1 MTFNPDTDLKIER
14 LINAAPETIWRCW
27 AEPELFKQ
35 WFVPHPVE
43 VTEVDNDLRPGGR
56 AFNVMKLPDGTLM
69 ENDGCFL
76 LVDRYSRLVF
86 TDGVLS
92 GFRPSPNPAFMTGR
106 TKYHLQVI
114 RYANGLPRL
123 RRSDWVVSLDVD
135 EFICVNAGQGR
146 LEDLFEATDDAL
158 NRLRGILTALDHLN
172 DATPRANEGSP
183 ESDAVCVMIQ
193 VAREKLVEIEE
204 LRRAEWAAVRDK

>member
-92 GFRPSPNPAFMTGR
+92 GFRPSPNPAFMTAD
-106 TKYHLQVI
+106 I
-114 RYANGLPRL
+114 RLIPQDGGTLYAAHVMHSDSKKRDEHEKMGFFDGWGTTLEQLAALAQRL
-123 RRSDWVVSLDVD
+123 
-135 EFICVNAGQGR
+135 
-146 LEDLFEATDDAL
+146 
-158 NRLRGILTALDHLN
+158 
-172 DATPRANEGSP
+172 
-183 ESDAVCVMIQ
+183 
-193 VAREKLVEIEE
+193 
-204 LRRAEWAAVRDK
+204 

>member
-27 AEPELFKQ
+27 AEPALFKQ

-43 VTEVDNDLRPGGR
+43 VTEVENDLRPGGR

-76 LVDRYSRLVF
+76 LADRYTRLVF

-92 GFRPSPNPAFMTGR
+92 GFRPSPTPAFMTADI
-106 TKYHLQVI
+106 HLIPQD
-114 RYANGLPRL
+114 RGTLYAAHVMHSDSKKRDEHEKMGFFDGWGTTLEQLAALAQRL
-123 RRSDWVVSLDVD
+123 
-135 EFICVNAGQGR
+135 
-146 LEDLFEATDDAL
+146 
-158 NRLRGILTALDHLN
+158 
-172 DATPRANEGSP
+172 
-183 ESDAVCVMIQ
+183 
-193 VAREKLVEIEE
+193 
-204 LRRAEWAAVRDK
+204 

>member
-1 MTFNPDTDLKIER
+1 MNFNPDTDLKIER
-14 LINAAPETIWRCW
+14 LINAVPETIWRCW

-76 LVDRYSRLVF
+76 LADRYSRLVF

-92 GFRPSPNPAFMTGR
+92 GFRPSPNPAFMTAD
-106 TKYHLQVI
+106 I
-114 RYANGLPRL
+114 RLIPQDGGTLYAAHVMHSDSKKRDEHEKMGFFDGWGTTLEQLAALAQRL
-123 RRSDWVVSLDVD
+123 
-135 EFICVNAGQGR
+135 
-146 LEDLFEATDDAL
+146 
-158 NRLRGILTALDHLN
+158 
-172 DATPRANEGSP
+172 
-183 ESDAVCVMIQ
+183 
-193 VAREKLVEIEE
+193 
-204 LRRAEWAAVRDK
+204 

>member
-56 AFNVMKLPDGTLM
+56 AFNVMKLADGTLM

-76 LVDRYSRLVF
+76 LADRYTRLVF

-92 GFRPSPNPAFMTGR
+92 GFRPSPNPAFMTAD
-106 TKYHLQVI
+106 I
-114 RYANGLPRL
+114 RLIPQDGGTLYAAHVMHSDSKKRDEHEKMGFFDGWGTTLEQLAALAQRL
-123 RRSDWVVSLDVD
+123 
-135 EFICVNAGQGR
+135 
-146 LEDLFEATDDAL
+146 
-158 NRLRGILTALDHLN
+158 
-172 DATPRANEGSP
+172 
-183 ESDAVCVMIQ
+183 
-193 VAREKLVEIEE
+193 
-204 LRRAEWAAVRDK
+204 